1 MKKQLLTY
9 LFALITLMPVWA
21 TGNTGE
27 EVIAETKP
35 ELEASNLATLS
46 VAATRQF
53 KELDRQLEVEMA
65 NAFPLFEEGA
75 IFSSDPIDSAQY
87 YVAKA
92 QSVLGE
98 IRAAQ
103 RYVGYLDGNAL
114 QTLPV
119 GIHKEINGLSYDIGI
134 ASVKLKPQY
143 AELEVYMQF
152 EVPQNGKVL
161 TFRAKGIKFTKAGG
175 IVGDA
180 TLELVA
186 DYAINLSGDKSQIIL
201 KSGTFVT
208 FDCSG
213 FQSMGITADVK
224 FSRDLLLPEDE
235 SGRIIEGNVIS
246 SFDAKVDNW
255 NDLVVQVSL
264 PAFQVKNLE
273 GVGFSVLD
281 AVFDFSDLRNA
292 PSVKFPVGYE
302 STQMLPDNPNLW
314 RGFYLRELSV
324 RLPDQFSKKGET
336 GRTTFAAYDVLI
348 DNMGFSGLLVGT
360 KLLTPKDG
368 DLDGW
373 SFSIDSLSIE
383 LQANTLK
390 EAAFNGGIVIPIGG
404 EDTPF
409 EYSALINIGN
419 EYVFNVSPAK
429 DLQFKVFQ
437 TSEVEIY
444 EASYLEVKLVDGKF
458 RPKANLHGKMSIAAK
473 LGDSESSKKASLAD
487 ITFENLELQSVKP
500 YIKIGA
506 FSFGS
511 EAAQQAMANLPISI
525 NNIGMRSMSDT
536 EVGLDF
542 DIVVNLTE
550 SFSGAAGLTIVG
562 KIDTETGF
570 QSWKFKRVDV
580 NEIMIDVDQGAFK
593 FYGRMLFYRNDL
605 VYGNGFNGI
614 IDAEFSPGIKV
625 KATAI
630 FGSVTNMRYWYADAL
645 VEFSNAIPIFTG
657 VGIYGFGGG
666 AYYHMKMDTE
676 GVGSEFGTTNSGVVY
691 VPDSKSGL
699 GLKATIKIGS
709 MPTPEAFSGDATF
722 EISFFAGGGVRYIAF
737 SGNAYLMVPPMTEQ
751 LNGLKEKAGKVAKAA
766 KVAGD
771 IGGGM
776 LASVLDG
783 GTDDSATEI
792 YGAIGE
798 GAGEK
803 GSVSA
808 HMFISYDFE
817 NRVLHGNFE
826 MFINVAGGII
836 KGVGP
841 GGRAGWAVM
850 HFAPHEW
857 YIYIGTPD
865 DRCGISAG
873 VGPISVNLTSYFM
886 VGTKILSSPPP
897 PAKVSE
903 ILGGIDLDYMG
914 DENALGTGKGFA
926 FGAAMEFDTGDLTF
940 FAFYSRFQ
948 AGLGFDIMLK
958 NYGDNVRCKGR
969 SKPMGVNGWYANG
982 QMYAYFD
989 GKVGIRVRLFGK
1001 KKNVEILSL
1010 GAAAVLQTKL
1020 PNPFWMRGIVGG
1032 HYSVLGG
1039 LVKGNCKFEV
1049 VLGEECDMIGGSVLD
1064 GIQVI
1069 ADATP
1074 AQDEKEVDVFN
1085 TPQAVFNMPIMQNF
1099 VMVDVDDVKKTFR
1112 IKLDHFRLV
1121 SGGAIIPGDI
1131 EWNDD
1136 KTVAAFNSYDVLP
1149 SEKKIDLQIKVS
1161 FQEKVGG
1168 AWTPVVV
1175 DGKTYIEELNTSFES
1190 RVAPDYIPHNNVVYS
1205 YPVINQYN
1213 FYPKESPSGYIKL
1226 EKGQSYLF
1234 EVGAEWNQVGRFTA
1248 KDGSKAEFNFAYST
1262 GNRELTY
1269 TFPTTIKT
1277 NQIYAFEIINTP
1289 AKAQGKVDRNV
1300 SNKTNKVDIGG
1311 EGLDTEITTKQ
1322 AEGTI
1327 DALQEKSVFTA
1338 YIRSSQYSTFSEK
1351 IDKQPIFATYRGL
1364 MIPWS
1369 IHFLKAYVTATEYFD
1384 AAEISGVSS
1393 SGSKPLI
1400 SLKADVSNNAYYTNY
1415 IQPLVYNGYPLD
1427 GDIKITYRDVNELGL
1442 VPVRAITINQSSQ
1455 DRVLT
1460 DADIQ
1465 AGTIVDNSN
1474 TLDFRYNL
1482 AYYYAYDFFEIQN
1495 KVVQRYI
1502 NKATYNDRV
1511 SDIIWGQYPVVQ
1523 PGDYKVRLEYIL
1535 PGKTTANSTKQLTLK
1550 YGN

>member
-9 LFALITLMPVWA
+9 LFTLIVLAPLWA
-21 TGNTGE
+21 TGTTGE
-27 EVIAETKP
+27 VVTGAKP
-35 ELEASNLATLS
+35 KLAPANLSALS
-46 VAATRQF
+46 VATTRQF
-53 KELDRQLEVEMA
+53 KELSHVVEPPLVNM
-65 NAFPLFEEGA
+65 FPLSEEGA
-75 IFSSDPIDSAQY
+75 LFSGDPLDSAQY

-92 QSVLGE
+92 QAIISE
-98 IRAAQ
+98 IRSAQ
-103 RYVGYLDGNAL
+103 KFVGYLDGTAL
-114 QTLPV
+114 QSLPV

-134 ASVKLKPQY
+134 ASIKLKPQY

-152 EVPQNGKVL
+152 ELPQNGKVL
-161 TFRAKGIKFTKAGG
+161 TFRGTGIKFTKAGG

-180 TLELVA
+180 TLKLVT
-186 DYAINLSGDKSQIIL
+186 DYAINLSGDQSQIIL
-201 KSGTFVT
+201 KSGTFAK

-213 FQSMGITADVK
+213 FQSMGINADVK

-235 SGRIIEGNVIS
+235 DGRVIEGNVIS

-264 PAFQVKNLE
+264 PPFQVKGLD
-273 GVGFSVLD
+273 GVGFSVQD

-292 PSVKFPVGYE
+292 PAVKFPEGYE

-324 RLPDQFSKKGET
+324 RLPNQFSKKGES
-336 GRTTFAAYDVLI
+336 GRTMFAAYDVLI

-360 KLLTPKDG
+360 KLLTPKEG

-373 SFSIDSLSIE
+373 AFSIDSLSIE

-390 EAAFNGGIVIPIGG
+390 EAAFNGGIVIPIGS

-409 EYSALINIGN
+409 EYSAMINIGN

-487 ITFENLELQSVKP
+487 ISFENLELQSVKP

-525 NNIGMRSMSDT
+525 NNIGMRSIGDT

-542 DIVVNLTE
+542 DINVNLTE
-550 SFSGAAGLTIVG
+550 SFGGAAGLTIVG
-562 KIDTETGF
+562 KIDAETGF

-580 NEIMIDVDQGAFK
+580 NEILIDVDQGAFK
-593 FYGRMLFYRNDL
+593 FYGRMLFYRNDV

-614 IDAEFSPGIKV
+614 INAEFSPGIKV

-645 VEFSNAIPIFTG
+645 VEFNNAIPIFTG

-676 GVGSEFGTTNSGVVY
+676 GVGSEFGKTNSGVVY

-737 SGNAYLMVPPMTEQ
+737 SGNAYLMVPPMADQ
-751 LNGLKEKAGKVAKAA
+751 LSGLQEKAKKVANAA
-766 KVAGD
+766 KKAGNAS
-771 IGGGM
+771 GGM
-776 LASVLDG
+776 LGDALNG

-798 GAGEK
+798 GAGDK
-803 GSVSA
+803 GSISA
-808 HMFISYDFE
+808 HMMISYDFE

-836 KGVGP
+836 KGVGD

-873 VGPISVNLTSYFM
+873 VGPVRVELTSYFM
-886 VGTKILSSPPP
+886 VGTKILNSPPP
-897 PAKVSE
+897 PDIVSE
-903 ILGGIDLDYMG
+903 ILGGMDLDYMG

-926 FGAAMEFDTGDLTF
+926 FGAAMAFDTGDLSF
-940 FAFYSRFQ
+940 LMFYSRFQ

-958 NYGDNVRCKGR
+958 NYGENVRCKGR

-989 GKVGIRVRLFGK
+989 GKVGIRVKLFGRR
-1001 KKNVEILSL
+1001 KNVEILSL
-1010 GAAAVLQTKL
+1010 GAAAVLQAKL
-1020 PNPFWMRGIVGG
+1020 PNPFWMRGVVGG

-1039 LVKGNCKFEV
+1039 LVKGNCRFEV

-1085 TPQAVFNMPIMQNF
+1085 TPQAVFNMPIMKEF
-1099 VMVDVDDVKKTFR
+1099 TMVDVDDVKKTFR
-1112 IKLDHFRLV
+1112 IKLDHFNLV
-1121 SGGAIIPGDI
+1121 NGGALIPGEI

-1136 KTVAAFNSYDVLP
+1136 KTVAAFNSFDVLP

-1161 FQEKVGG
+1161 FQEKVNGS
-1168 AWTPVVV
+1168 WNPVVV
-1175 DGKTYIEELNTSFES
+1175 EGRTYIEELNTSFES
-1190 RVAPDYIPHNNVVYS
+1190 GVAPDYIPHSNVAYS

-1213 FYPKESPSGYIKL
+1213 YYPKEASAGYIKL
-1226 EKGQSYLF
+1226 EKGQPYLF
-1234 EVGAEWNQVGRFTA
+1234 EVGSEWNQIGRFTA
-1248 KDGSKAEFNFAYST
+1248 KDGSKSEFDFVYNS
-1262 GNRELTY
+1262 GERELNY
-1269 TFPTTIKT
+1269 GLPTDLKN
-1277 NQIYAFEIINTP
+1277 NQIYAFEIVNTP

-1300 SNKTNKVDIGG
+1300 SNKTNKVDVGG
-1311 EGLDTEITTKQ
+1311 EGLDTEITTKK

-1327 DALQEKSVFTA
+1327 DALQEKAVYTA
-1338 YIRSSQYSTFSEK
+1338 YLRSSQYGTFIEK
-1351 IDKQPIFATYRGL
+1351 INQQPVFATYRGL
-1364 MIPWS
+1364 LIPWS
-1369 IHFLKAYVTATEYFD
+1369 IHFLKSYVTATEYFD
-1384 AAEISGVSS
+1384 AAEIKGVSS
-1393 SGSKPLI
+1393 SGLKPLI
-1400 SLKADVSNNAYYTNY
+1400 SLKAVVSDNAYYTNY
-1415 IQPLVYNGYPLD
+1415 VQPLVYDGYPLD
-1427 GDIKITYRDVNELGL
+1427 GDIKITYREVNELGL
-1442 VPVRAITINQSSQ
+1442 VPIRAVNINQSNS
-1455 DRVLT
+1455 DRILT
-1460 DADIQ
+1460 DADFQ
-1465 AGTIVDNSN
+1465 AGIIVDNNN

-1502 NKATYNDRV
+1502 NQSTYNDRV
-1511 SDIIWGQYPVVQ
+1511 YDIIWGQFPVVQ
-1523 PGDYKVRLEYIL
+1523 PGDYKVKLEYIL
-1535 PGKTTANSTKQLTLK
+1535 PGKTTANSTKQLILK